1 MSSALYTA
9 TFQDGD
15 VIFGEGDTGD
25 CAYIIEYGEV
35 EIWAN
40 RQEERLEL
48 ALLTPGAIFGEMSV
62 IDDVVRSAN
71 ATARGDTR
79 LTVVTSSQLRMR
91 LEDSDPVVRLIVEVV
106 LRRYRNERRMH
117 RGEEG
122 EPVESNIPKLTSSEQ
137 SGPSAIEK
145 IKLEATLKQAL
156 EEDALTLTYQPIID
170 LEARR
175 IAGMEA
181 LIRWNH
187 PTRGYISPQ
196 EFIELAEE
204 TRLILPIDRWV
215 LNRACRDLAE
225 FQKRDTR
232 GGPPLFVNVN
242 LSGHEVMNN
251 DILVELVETAA
262 RHGLTPHDVKVEVTE
277 GVLVDSERAHDW
289 VIRCQDLGFRVVL
302 DDFGTG
308 YSSLSYL
315 RHMPLDTLKI
325 DKSFVG
331 SICEEEA
338 ARAIV
343 NAIIQIAKALGMT
356 VVAEGVETVEVREAL
371 AEMGCD
377 FGQGYYFARPLKPD
391 DLVALLSKHAA

>member
-1 MSSALYTA
+1 MTSPLYTA
-9 TFQDGD
+9 TLKDGD
-15 VIFGEGDTGD
+15 IIFGEGDTGD
-25 CAYIIEYGEV
+25 CAYIIEHGEV

-40 RQEERLEL
+40 RQEERLQL
-48 ALLTPGAIFGEMSV
+48 ALLMPGAIFGEMSV

-117 RGEEG
+117 RGEKG
-122 EPVESNIPKLTSSEQ
+122 EPLESALTTATTQ
-137 SGPSAIEK
+137 DASGPSAIEK
-145 IKLEATLKQAL
+145 IKLEAMLKQAL
-156 EEDALTLTYQPIID
+156 EEDELTLTYQPIID

-215 LNRACRDLAE
+215 LDRACRDLAH
-225 FQKRDTR
+225 FHKCDMR

-242 LSGHEVMNN
+242 LSGREVMNN
-251 DILVELVETAA
+251 DILVALDETVA

-289 VIRCQDLGFRVVL
+289 VIRCQERGFRVVL

-356 VVAEGVETVEVREAL
+356 VVAEGVETEEVREEL

-391 DLVALLSKHAA
+391 ALIALLGKHAA

>member
-1 MSSALYTA
+1 MGSPLYTA
-9 TFQDGD
+9 TFKDD
-15 VIFGEGDTGD
+15 DIIFGEGDTGD
-25 CAYIIEYGEV
+25 CAYIIEHGEV

-40 RQEERLEL
+40 RQEERLLL

-91 LEDSDPVVRLIVEVV
+91 LEDSDPVVRLLVEVL
-106 LRRYRNERRMH
+106 LRRYRNERRVH
-117 RGEEG
+117 RGDEG
-122 EPVESNIPKLTSSEQ
+122 EPTEYELPKLTSKDE
-137 SGPSAIEK
+137 SGPTAIEK
-145 IKLEATLKQAL
+145 IQLEATLRQAL

-170 LEARR
+170 LKARR
-175 IAGMEA
+175 IAGLEA

-187 PTRGYISPQ
+187 PTRGNISPQ

-215 LNRACRDLAE
+215 LNRACRDLAH
-225 FQKRDTR
+225 FQKHDPR
-232 GGPPLFVNVN
+232 GGPALFVNVN
-242 LSGHEVMNN
+242 LSGREVMND
-251 DILVELVETAA
+251 DILVALDETVA
-262 RHGLTPHDVKVEVTE
+262 RHGLTPDDVKVEVTE

-289 VIRCQDLGFRVVL
+289 VTRCQEQGFRVVL

-315 RHMPLDTLKI
+315 REMPLDTLKI

-331 SICEEEA
+331 SICEEQA

-343 NAIIQIAKALGMT
+343 NAIIQIAKALKMT
-356 VVAEGVETVEVREAL
+356 VVAEGVETVEVREEL

-391 DLVALLSKHAA
+391 DLIALLGKHCT

>member
-1 MSSALYTA
+1 MSADLYTA
-9 TFQDGD
+9 TFSDGEL
-15 VIFGEGDTGD
+15 IFGEGDTGD
-25 CAYIIEYGEV
+25 CAYIIEHGEV

-40 RQEERLEL
+40 RQEDRLQL
-48 ALLTPGAIFGEMSV
+48 ALLSPGAIFGELSV
-62 IDDVVRSAN
+62 IDELVRSAI
-71 ATARGDTR
+71 ATARGDSR

-122 EPVESNIPKLTSSEQ
+122 EPEEGAVPLLRTENDT
-137 SGPSAIEK
+137 GPSAIEK

-156 EEDALTLTYQPIID
+156 EEDALSLTYQPIID
-170 LEARR
+170 LRERR
-175 IAGMEA
+175 ISGMEA

-187 PTRGYISPQ
+187 PTRGFISPQ

-215 LNRACRDLAE
+215 LDRACRDLAE
-225 FQKRDTR
+225 FQRQDRR
-232 GGPPLFVNVN
+232 GGDPLFVNVN
-242 LSGHEVMNN
+242 LSGREVMSD
-251 DILVELVETAA
+251 DILDTLDETVA

-277 GVLVDSERAHDW
+277 GVLVDSERAHQW
-289 VIRCQDLGFRVVL
+289 VTRCKARGFRVVL

-315 RHMPLDTLKI
+315 RHMPFDTLKI

-331 SICEEEA
+331 SICEEEP

-343 NAIIQIAKALGMT
+343 NAIIQVAKALGMA

-371 AEMGCD
+371 AAMGCD
-377 FGQGYYFARPLKPD
+377 FGQGYYFARPLAAEA
-391 DLVALLSKHAA
+391 LVTLVNKSAD

>member
-1 MSSALYTA
+1 MSSPLYTA
-9 TFQDGD
+9 TFSDGEL
-15 VIFGEGDTGD
+15 IFGEGDPGD
-25 CAYIIEYGEV
+25 CAYIIEHGGV
-35 EIWAN
+35 EIWAK
-40 RQEERLEL
+40 RQEERLQL
-48 ALLTPGAIFGEMSV
+48 ALLSPGAIFGEMSV
-62 IDDVVRSAN
+62 IDDIVRSAN
-71 ATARGDTR
+71 ATACGDTR

-117 RGEEG
+117 RGEAG
-122 EPVESNIPKLTSSEQ
+122 EPEDIDIPKLGA
-137 SGPSAIEK
+137 SGESGLNAIEK

-215 LNRACRDLAE
+215 LDRACRDLVR
-225 FQKRDTR
+225 FQSEDKR
-232 GGPPLFVNVN
+232 GGPSLFVNVN
-242 LSGHEVMNN
+242 LSGKEVMND
-251 DILVELVETAA
+251 DILDTLDQTVA
-262 RHGLTPHDVKVEVTE
+262 RHGLQPHDVKVEVTE

-289 VIRCQDLGFRVVL
+289 VTRCKDRGFRVVL

-315 RHMPLDTLKI
+315 RHMPFDTLKI

-331 SICEEEA
+331 SVCEEEA
-338 ARAIV
+338 AKAIV
-343 NAIIQIAKALGMT
+343 SAIIHVAKALGMA

-371 AEMGCD
+371 AEMGCE
-377 FGQGYYFARPLKPD
+377 FGQGYYFARPLTPEA
-391 DLVALLSKHAA
+391 LIELLSA

>member
-1 MSSALYTA
+1 MSAPLYTA
-9 TFQDGD
+9 TFKDGD

-25 CAYIIEYGEV
+25 CAYIIEHGEV
-35 EIWAN
+35 EIWAH
-40 RQEERLEL
+40 RQKERLQL

-106 LRRYRNERRMH
+106 LRRYRNERRIH
-117 RGEEG
+117 RGEAG
-122 EPVESNIPKLTSSEQ
+122 EPPEEDHPKLTSGAQ

-225 FQKRDTR
+225 FQKRDAR
-232 GGPPLFVNVN
+232 GGPSLFVNVN
-242 LSGHEVMNN
+242 LSGREVMNN
-251 DILVELVETAA
+251 DILVALDETVA

-289 VIRCQDLGFRVVL
+289 VIRCQEQGFRVVL

-356 VVAEGVETVEVREAL
+356 VVAEGVETKEVREAL
-371 AEMGCD
+371 AAMGCD

-391 DLVALLSKHAA
+391 DLIALLNAQTD

>member
-1 MSSALYTA
+1 MSADLYTA
-9 TFQDGD
+9 TFSDGEL
-15 VIFGEGDTGD
+15 IFGEGDTGD
-25 CAYIIEYGEV
+25 CAYIIEHGEV

-40 RQEERLEL
+40 RQEDRLQL
-48 ALLTPGAIFGEMSV
+48 ALLSPGAIFGEMSV
-62 IDDVVRSAN
+62 IDDIVRSAN

-122 EPVESNIPKLTSSEQ
+122 EPEEGAVPLLRTENDT
-137 SGPSAIEK
+137 GPSAIEK

-156 EEDALTLTYQPIID
+156 EEDALSLTYQPIID
-170 LEARR
+170 LRERR
-175 IAGMEA
+175 ISGMEA

-187 PTRGYISPQ
+187 PTRGFISPQ

-215 LNRACRDLAE
+215 LDRACRDLAE
-225 FQKRDTR
+225 FQRQDRR
-232 GGPPLFVNVN
+232 GGDPLFVNVN
-242 LSGHEVMNN
+242 LSGREVMSD
-251 DILVELVETAA
+251 DILDTLDETVA

-277 GVLVDSERAHDW
+277 GVLVDSERAHQW
-289 VIRCQDLGFRVVL
+289 VTRCKARGFRVVL

-315 RHMPLDTLKI
+315 RHMPFDTLKI

-331 SICEEEA
+331 SICEEEP

-343 NAIIQIAKALGMT
+343 NAIIQVAKALGMA

-371 AEMGCD
+371 AAMGCD
-377 FGQGYYFARPLKPD
+377 FGQGYYFARPLAAEA
-391 DLVALLSKHAA
+391 LVTLVNKSAD